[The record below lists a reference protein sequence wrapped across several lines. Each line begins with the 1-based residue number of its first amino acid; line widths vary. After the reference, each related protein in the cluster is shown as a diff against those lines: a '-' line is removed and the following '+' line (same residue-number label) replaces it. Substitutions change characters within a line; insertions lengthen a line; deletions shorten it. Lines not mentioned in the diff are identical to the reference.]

1 MKIVFMGS
9 STFAI
14 PSLRTLEQAQ
24 FDVKAVYS
32 QPPRK
37 AGRGKR
43 YKEVPLAEF
52 ALSQGLKVEQPQTFN
67 DPNALAVLKSYKPD
81 FLVVVAYGLI
91 LPREVLEIPK
101 EFSINVHASFLP
113 FWRGAAPINH
123 AIFNRDN
130 YTGVSIIKMSE
141 ELDAGPILRQE
152 KVILDHTETFG
163 SLHQILSELGA
174 KNLSETF
181 DNINLNKAILQNE
194 KFVSYAPKIQ
204 KVDTKLDFNSQ
215 ASVLEARIRGLA
227 PTPGAWFEYK
237 KERFKV
243 LSAEVVEGNGKAGSI
258 INENLTIACG
268 KKALNILEI
277 QRQGKD
283 VMSVSD
289 FLRGFKFKRG
299 DNVNQSTH

>member
-14 PSLRTLEQAQ
+14 PSLRTLERAQ
-24 FDVKAVYS
+24 YDVKAVYS

-52 ALSQGLKVEQPQTFN
+52 AFSLGLKVEQPQTFN
-67 DPNALAVLKSYKPD
+67 DSDVLTVLKSYKPD
-81 FLVVVAYGLI
+81 FLVVVAYGLL

-101 EFSINVHASFLP
+101 EFSINVHGSFLP

-123 AIFNRDN
+123 AIFNRDS

-152 KVILDHTETFG
+152 KVMLDHTETFG
-163 SLHQILSELGA
+163 SLHQVLSEIGA
-174 KNLSETF
+174 KNLLETLV
-181 DNINLNKAILQNE
+181 NIDAYEQVLQNE
-194 KFVSYAPKIQ
+194 KFVSYAPKI
-204 KVDTKLDFNSQ
+204 KKLDAKLDFNSQ
-215 ASVLEARIRGLA
+215 ASELEARIRGLA

-243 LSAEVVEGNGKAGSI
+243 FSAEVVEGNGKAGSI

-268 KKALNILEI
+268 KKALKILEI
-277 QRQGKD
+277 QKQGKT
-283 VMSVSD
+283 VMRVSD
-289 FLRGFKFKRG
+289 LLRGFKFKKG
-299 DNVNQSTH
+299 DNVNQSSH

>member
-14 PSLRTLEQAQ
+14 PSLRILKQAQ
-24 FDVKAVYS
+24 YDLKAVYS

-37 AGRGKR
+37 AGRGKS

-52 ALSQGLKVEQPQTFN
+52 AFSQGLRVEQPRTFN
-67 DPNALAVLKSYKPD
+67 DPDVLAVLKSYNPD

-91 LPREVLEIPK
+91 LPKKVLEIPK
-101 EFSINVHASFLP
+101 EFSINVHGSFLP

-123 AIFNRDN
+123 VIFNRDS

-152 KVILDHTETFG
+152 KVMLDQTETFG

-174 KNLSETF
+174 KNLLETI
-181 DNINLNKAILQNE
+181 DNINANDEILQNE
-194 KFVSYAPKIQ
+194 KFVSYAPKI
-204 KVDTKLDFNSQ
+204 KKSDTKLDFNSQ
-215 ASVLEARIRGLA
+215 ASALEARIRGLSPIPA
-227 PTPGAWFEYK
+227 AWFEYK

-243 LSAEVVEGNGKAGSI
+243 FRAEVVEGEGEAGTI
-258 INENLTIACG
+258 ISENLTIACG
-268 KKALNILEI
+268 DKALNILEL
-277 QRQGKD
+277 QRQGKEI
-283 VMSVSD
+283 MHVSD
-289 FLRGFKFKRG
+289 LIKGFKFKKG
-299 DNVNQSTH
+299 DHVNSSTH

>member
-14 PSLRTLEQAQ
+14 PSLRTLKQAQ
-24 FDVKAVYS
+24 YDVKAVYS

-52 ALSQGLKVEQPQTFN
+52 AFSQGLKVEQPQTFN
-67 DPNALAVLKSYKPD
+67 DPDVLAVLESYNPD

-91 LPREVLEIPK
+91 LPRKVLEIPK
-101 EFSINVHASFLP
+101 EFSINVHGSFLP

-123 AIFNRDN
+123 AIFNKDPF
-130 YTGVSIIKMSE
+130 TGVTIIKMSE

-152 KVILDHTETFG
+152 KVMLDHTETFG
-163 SLHQILSELGA
+163 SLHRVLSELGA
-174 KNLSETF
+174 KNLLKT
-181 DNINLNKAILQNE
+181 LNKINANKEILQNE
-194 KFVSYAPKIQ
+194 KFASYAPKI
-204 KVDTKLDFNSQ
+204 KKLDAKLDFNSQ

-227 PTPGAWFEYK
+227 PKPGAWFEYK

-243 LSAEVVEGNGKAGSI
+243 FSAEVVEGSGKAGSI

-289 FLRGFKFKRG
+289 LLRGFKFKKG
-299 DNVNQSTH
+299 DYVNQSTH

>member
-14 PSLRTLEQAQ
+14 PSLRILKQAQ
-24 FDVKAVYS
+24 YDVKAVYS

-37 AGRGKR
+37 AGRGRR
-43 YKEVPLAEF
+43 YKEVPLAEYAF
-52 ALSQGLKVEQPQTFN
+52 SQGLKVEQPQTFN
-67 DPNALAVLKSYKPD
+67 DPDVLAVLESYNPD

-91 LPREVLEIPK
+91 LPRKVLKIPK
-101 EFSINVHASFLP
+101 KFSINVHGSFLP

-123 AIFNRDN
+123 VIFNRDL

-152 KVILDHTETFG
+152 KIMLDHSETFG
-163 SLHQILSELGA
+163 SLHQVLSELGA
-174 KNLSETF
+174 KNLLKTLS
-181 DNINLNKAILQNE
+181 NINASEGILQNE
-194 KFVSYAPKIQ
+194 RIVSYAPKI
-204 KVDTKLDFNSQ
+204 KKLDAKLDFNSQ
-215 ASVLEARIRGLA
+215 ASALEARIRGLA

-237 KERFKV
+237 NERFKV
-243 LSAEVVEGNGKAGSI
+243 FSAEVVEGNGKAGSI

-289 FLRGFKFKRG
+289 LLRGFKFEKG
-299 DNVNQSTH
+299 DHVNQSTH

>member
-14 PSLRTLEQAQ
+14 PSLRTLKQAQ
-24 FDVKAVYS
+24 YDVKAVYS

-52 ALSQGLKVEQPQTFN
+52 AFSQGLKVEQPQTFN
-67 DPNALAVLKSYKPD
+67 DPDVLAVLESYNPD

-91 LPREVLEIPK
+91 LPRIVLEIPK
-101 EFSINVHASFLP
+101 KFSINVHGSFLP

-123 AIFNRDN
+123 VIFNRDL

-152 KVILDHTETFG
+152 KIMLDHTETFG
-163 SLHQILSELGA
+163 SLNQLLSELGA
-174 KNLSETF
+174 KNLLQTLN
-181 DNINLNKAILQNE
+181 NINSNKELLQND
-194 KFVSYAPKIQ
+194 KLVSYAPKI
-204 KVDTKLDFNSQ
+204 KKLDTKLDFNQQ
-215 ASVLEARIRGLA
+215 AVSLEARIRGLA

-237 KERFKV
+237 NERFKV
-243 LSAEVVEGNGKAGSI
+243 FSAEVVEGRGEAGLI
-258 INENLTIACG
+258 INENLIIACG
-268 KKALNILEI
+268 NKALNILEI

-283 VMSVSD
+283 IMSVSD
-289 FLRGFKFKRG
+289 LIRGFKFKQG
-299 DNVNQSTH
+299 DYVNQTTH

>member
-14 PSLRTLEQAQ
+14 PSLRILKQAQ
-24 FDVKAVYS
+24 YDVQAVYS

-52 ALSQGLKVEQPQTFN
+52 AFSQGLKVEQPQTFN
-67 DPNALAVLKSYKPD
+67 DPDVLAVLESYNPD

-91 LPREVLEIPK
+91 LPRKVLEIPK
-101 EFSINVHASFLP
+101 EFSINVHGSFLP

-123 AIFNRDN
+123 AIFNKDP
-130 YTGVSIIKMSE
+130 YTGVTIIKMSE

-152 KVILDHTETFG
+152 KVMLDHTETFG
-163 SLHQILSELGA
+163 SLHQVLSELGA
-174 KNLSETF
+174 KNLLKTLS
-181 DNINLNKAILQNE
+181 NINASEGILQNE
-194 KFVSYAPKIQ
+194 RIVSYAPKI
-204 KVDTKLDFNSQ
+204 KKLDAKLDFNSQ
-215 ASVLEARIRGLA
+215 ASALEARIRGLA
-227 PTPGAWFEYK
+227 PKPGAWFEYK

-243 LSAEVVEGNGKAGSI
+243 FSAEVVEGNGKAGSI

-289 FLRGFKFKRG
+289 LLRGFKFKKG

>member
-14 PSLRTLEQAQ
+14 PSLRILKEAQ
-24 FDVKAVYS
+24 YDIKAVYS

-52 ALSQGLKVEQPQTFN
+52 AFSQGLKVEQPQTFY
-67 DPNALAVLKSYKPD
+67 DPDALAVLKGYNPD
-81 FLVVVAYGLI
+81 LLVVVAYGLI
-91 LPREVLEIPK
+91 LPREVLKTPK
-101 EFSINVHASFLP
+101 EFCINVHGSFLP

-123 AIFNRDN
+123 VIFNRDS

-141 ELDAGPILRQE
+141 KLDAGPILRQE
-152 KVILDHTETFG
+152 KLMLDHTETFG
-163 SLHQILSELGA
+163 SLHQVLSVLGA
-174 KNLSETF
+174 KNLLETLT
-181 DNINLNKAILQNE
+181 NIDGNKEILQND
-194 KFVSYAPKIQ
+194 KFVSYAPKI
-204 KVDTKLDFNSQ
+204 KKLDVKLDFNSQ
-215 ASVLEARIRGLA
+215 ASALEARIRGLA

-243 LSAEVVEGNGKAGSI
+243 FSAKVVEGNGKAGSI
-258 INENLTIACG
+258 INENLTIACE
-268 KKALNILEI
+268 KNALNILKI
-277 QRQGKD
+277 QRQGKE

-289 FLRGFKFKRG
+289 LLRGFKFKIG
-299 DNVNQSTH
+299 DYVNQ

>member
-1 MKIVFMGS
+1 MGS

-14 PSLRTLEQAQ
+14 PSLRTLKQAQ
-24 FDVKAVYS
+24 YDVKAVYS

-52 ALSQGLKVEQPQTFN
+52 AFSQGLKVEQPQTFN
-67 DPNALAVLKSYKPD
+67 DPDVLAVLKSYNPD

-91 LPREVLEIPK
+91 LPRKVLEIPK
-101 EFSINVHASFLP
+101 EFSINVHGSFLP

-123 AIFNRDN
+123 AIFNKDP
-130 YTGVSIIKMSE
+130 YTGVTIIKMSE

-152 KVILDHTETFG
+152 KVMLDNTETFG
-163 SLHQILSELGA
+163 SLHRILSELGA
-174 KNLSETF
+174 KNLLET
-181 DNINLNKAILQNE
+181 LNKINANKEILQNE
-194 KFVSYAPKIQ
+194 KFASYAPKI
-204 KVDTKLDFNSQ
+204 KKLDAKLDFNSQ

-227 PTPGAWFEYK
+227 PKPGAWFEYK

-243 LSAEVVEGNGKAGSI
+243 FSAEVVEGSGKAGSI

-289 FLRGFKFKRG
+289 LLRGFKFKKG

>member
-14 PSLRTLEQAQ
+14 PSLRTLKQAQ
-24 FDVKAVYS
+24 YDVKAVYS

-52 ALSQGLKVEQPQTFN
+52 AFSQGLKVEQPQTFN
-67 DPNALAVLKSYKPD
+67 DPDVLAILKSYNPD

-91 LPREVLEIPK
+91 LPRKVLEIPK
-101 EFSINVHASFLP
+101 EFSINVHGSFLP

-123 AIFNRDN
+123 AIFNKDP
-130 YTGVSIIKMSE
+130 YTGVTIIKMSE

-152 KVILDHTETFG
+152 KVTLDHTETFG
-163 SLHQILSELGA
+163 SLHRILSELGA
-174 KNLSETF
+174 KNLLKT
-181 DNINLNKAILQNE
+181 LNKINANKEILQNE
-194 KFVSYAPKIQ
+194 KFASYAPKI
-204 KVDTKLDFNSQ
+204 KKLDAKLDFNCQ

-227 PTPGAWFEYK
+227 PKPGAWFEYK

-243 LSAEVVEGNGKAGSI
+243 FSAEVVEGSGKAGSI

-289 FLRGFKFKRG
+289 LLRGFKFKKG

>member
-14 PSLRTLEQAQ
+14 PSLQILKQAQ
-24 FDVKAVYS
+24 FDVKAVYT

-52 ALSQGLKVEQPQTFN
+52 AFSQDLKVEQPKTFN
-67 DPNALAVLKSYKPD
+67 DPDVLAVLKSYNPD

-91 LPREVLEIPK
+91 LPRKVLEIPK
-101 EFSINVHASFLP
+101 EFSINVHGSLLP

-123 AIFNRDN
+123 AIFNKDP
-130 YTGVSIIKMSE
+130 YTGVTIIKMSE

-152 KVILDHTETFG
+152 KVMLDQTETFG
-163 SLHQILSELGA
+163 SLHRVLSELGA
-174 KNLSETF
+174 KNLLKTLY
-181 DNINLNKAILQNE
+181 NIDANEEILQNE
-194 KFVSYAPKIQ
+194 RFVSYAPKI
-204 KVDTKLDFNSQ
+204 KKLDTKLDFNSQ
-215 ASVLEARIRGLA
+215 ASALEARIRGLA

-243 LSAEVVEGNGKAGSI
+243 FSAEVVEGNGKAGSI

-289 FLRGFKFKRG
+289 LLRGFKFEKG
-299 DNVNQSTH
+299 DNVNQSTL